1 MAARSK
7 RAPSRHRRPSGLWTR
22 LQGEYRVLDAAGL
35 AVLEQALRAF
45 DRAEEARR
53 LLDREG
59 CVVKDRWGQ
68 VKLHPAA
75 SVERDARAAFLSALK
90 QLGVEIPLED

>member
-7 RAPSRHRRPSGLWTR
+7 RAPSRPRRPSGLSKAAGVLWER
-22 LQGEYRVLDAAGL
+22 LQREYRVLDAAGL

-90 QLGVEIPLED
+90 QLG